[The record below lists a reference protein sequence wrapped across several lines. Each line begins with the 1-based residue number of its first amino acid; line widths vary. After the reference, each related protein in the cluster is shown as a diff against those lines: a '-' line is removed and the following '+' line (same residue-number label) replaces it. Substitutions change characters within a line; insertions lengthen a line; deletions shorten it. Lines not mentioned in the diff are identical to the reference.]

1 MRPSPLFLGLIAAT
15 IAGGALTILDNK
27 FAYTAGVVILVLG
40 GWAVSLCLHEFGH
53 AYTAFRGGD
62 YEVRAKGYLS
72 LDIRRYTDPV
82 FSIVLPVLF
91 LLIGGI
97 PLPGGAVWLNRHAMR
112 NKRVQSWVSLAG
124 PLTNLAIGVL
134 LIVAVRVFFDPSLV
148 ETTRIGNTTYVAPDP
163 STSILAAGLSY
174 LAFLQIFA
182 FVLNILPL
190 PGLDG
195 WGAIEPWLSYQA
207 KAFGAKARPWAPL
220 ILFAVLLG
228 IPQVG
233 SAFSDLIDSAFRA
246 IGGQAG
252 YSAFG
257 QLTFKFWN

>member
-1 MRPSPLFLGLIAAT
+1 MRPSPLFLGLVAAT
-15 IAGGALTILDNK
+15 IAGGVLAVLDNK
-27 FAYTAGVVILVLG
+27 IAYTAGVVILVLG

-53 AYTAFRGGD
+53 AYVAYRGGD
-62 YEVRAKGYLS
+62 HEVRAKGYLS

-112 NKRVQSWVSLAG
+112 NNRVRSWVSLAG
-124 PLTNLAIGVL
+124 PLSNLAIGLL
-134 LIVAVRVFFDPSLV
+134 LILAVRIFFDPSTVLLA
-148 ETTRIGNTTYVAPDP
+148 GNTVYYDP
-163 STSILAAGLSY
+163 SASHLAAGLSY

-195 WGAIEPWLSYQA
+195 WGAIEPYLSYQA

-233 SAFSDLIDSAFRA
+233 SAFGDLIDSIFRA
-246 IGGQAG
+246 VGGLSS

-257 QLTFKFWN
+257 QLTFKFWNF